1 METQLKRPLQH
12 FVDNF
17 SPSCSDEGVE
27 EDSSEQVQADVGGQE
42 VLVGLI
48 CDGGEGEGRAFS
60 R

>member
-1 METQLKRPLQH
+1 VETQLKRPLQH

-17 SPSCSDEGVE
+17 SHSCSDKGVE
-27 EDSSEQVQADVGGQE
+27 ENSSEHVQADVGRQE

-48 CDGGEGEGRAFS
+48 CGGGEGEGRAFS